1 MSNVKSWNRCHG
13 MSVRDVCPQ
22 FCGDDALPTSV
33 FNSDRWLKEKIEKWT
48 TYSWLTAVIIW
59 AVIVITGG
67 CTWRSLLGERESTA
81 GRFSGQDPLP
91 LRWRMASGA
100 ETPMIPLH
108 LSHTKLISLRLYFP
122 SPFLPWLDT
131 AQSLLIYSPT
141 TAFALTLATLAT
153 LCKAFPCQKR
163 SFLCSPPNPPASLP
177 AALQPLWLPSPKIG
191 NAVTEAMPDV
201 KHISPDRKATS
212 AVKAVGLA
220 QDDPTLMVL
229 NRYFSKITDIELGTW
244 KGQMSME
251 AEIGQKP
258 LRYPLWL
265 DWSNSRAKWTESCQ
279 RSEWLCLQV
288 MAREHMCLM

>member
-1 MSNVKSWNRCHG
+1 MIEGENWKVNH
-13 MSVRDVCPQ
+13 VFVI
-22 FCGDDALPTSV
+22 DDCDYL
-33 FNSDRWLKEKIEKWT
+33 
-48 TYSWLTAVIIW
+48 
-59 AVIVITGG
+59 G
-67 CTWRSLLGERESTA
+67 CDCDYWGLHMKVSAGWKRIHCWQVLGSRL
-81 GRFSGQDPLP
+81 FQPK
-91 LRWRMASGA
+91 LRWSRWFLPHA
-100 ETPMIPLH
+100 
-108 LSHTKLISLRLYFP
+108 KLISLRLYFP
-122 SPFLPWLDT
+122 SPYLHPKAVPRLGT
-131 AQSLLIYSPT
+131 AQILLIYSPT
-141 TAFALTLATLAT
+141 AAFVLTLATLAT

-177 AALQPLWLPSPKIG
+177 AALQRLWLPSLPKIG
-191 NAVTEAMPDV
+191 NAATEAMPDV
-201 KHISPDRKATS
+201 KHISPDRKATC

>member
-1 MSNVKSWNRCHG
+1 

-22 FCGDDALPTSV
+22 FCVRMTPCQPLSLTQTDDWRRKLKSEPRIR
-33 FNSDRWLKEKIEKWT
+33 DWRLWL
-48 TYSWLTAVIIW
+48 SGLWLW
-59 AVIVITGG
+59 
-67 CTWRSLLGERESTA
+67 LLGAAHEGLCWVKENPLLA
-81 GRFSGQDPLP
+81 GSRVKTLS
-91 LRWRMASGA
+91 A
-100 ETPMIPLH
+100 ETLMIPMIPSPCKTYQFEAL
-108 LSHTKLISLRLYFP
+108 LS
-122 SPFLPWLDT
+122 
-131 AQSLLIYSPT
+131 
-141 TAFALTLATLAT
+141 LTLSSSKGCPPTGYCSDFANLQPHRGICAHPCTLAT

-177 AALQPLWLPSPKIG
+177 AALQRLWLPSLPKIG
-191 NAVTEAMPDV
+191 NAATEAMPDV
-201 KHISPDRKATS
+201 KHISPDRKATC

>member
-1 MSNVKSWNRCHG
+1 MAWVLEMYVHSFVGMIPCQPLSLTLTDDWRRKLKSEPRI
-13 MSVRDVCPQ
+13 RDWRLWWS
-22 FCGDDALPTSV
+22 GL
-33 FNSDRWLKEKIEKWT
+33 WLW
-48 TYSWLTAVIIW
+48 
-59 AVIVITGG
+59 
-67 CTWRSLLGERESTA
+67 LLGAAHEGLCWVKENPLLA
-81 GRFSGQDPLP
+81 GSRVKTLS
-91 LRWRMASGA
+91 A

-108 LSHTKLISLRLYFP
+108 PSHTKLISLRLYFP

-141 TAFALTLATLAT
+141 AAFALTLATLAT

-288 MAREHMCLM
+288 MAREHTCLM